1 MAATLT
7 REKDHIFRL
16 NVTGTVRQAE
26 LQQAANALAKELGDS
41 GTARLLIVLD
51 GFHGWGPDNWAAFKF
66 YADHGDQIE
75 RIAIVGDQQWWEK
88 VKLFVAAD
96 LRRAPVQC
104 FVRGAIFM
112 AREWL
117 AEANDKRGNDKAG
130 SDGRS

>member
-1 MAATLT
+1 MPQVL
-7 REKDHIFRL
+7 
-16 NVTGTVRQAE
+16 VPQVV
-26 LQQAANALAKELGDS
+26 GDA
-41 GTARLLIVLD
+41 GQARLLIVLD

-66 YADHGDQIE
+66 YAEHGDQIE

-104 FVRGAIFM
+104 FVRGAVSM

-117 AEANDKRGNDKAG
+117 ADATDRRGTGKAD